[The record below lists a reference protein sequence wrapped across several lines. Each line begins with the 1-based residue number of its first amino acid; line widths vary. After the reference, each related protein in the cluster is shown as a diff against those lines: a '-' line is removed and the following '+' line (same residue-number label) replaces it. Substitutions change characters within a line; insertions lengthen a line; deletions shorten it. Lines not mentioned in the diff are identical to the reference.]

1 MSTTTTSF
9 ISDETLDRLTLA
21 VHEYYTKEG
30 YAGEFSHTAKFFIKK
45 NEIILEAP
53 DYTPYILFGRKPGK
67 LPPIQPIIS
76 WCKQYGITASP
87 WGIRYNIG
95 RKGTKGNNFIK
106 IKLNENNIVKLDKAF
121 VSKKVDSVNETI

>member
-1 MSTTTTSF
+1 MSTSF
-9 ISDETLDRLTLA
+9 ISAETLDRLTLA
-21 VHEYYTKEG
+21 VREYYVKEG
-30 YAGEFSHTAKFFIKK
+30 YVGEFTHTAKFLVKK
-45 NEIILEAP
+45 NEIILNAP
-53 DYTPYILFGRKPGK
+53 DYTPYILFGRRPGK

-106 IKLNENNIVKLDKAF
+106 KNENNIAKIVAEQVVKDAEDYIFL
-121 VSKKVDSVNETI
+121 N

>member
-1 MSTTTTSF
+1 MSATSF
-9 ISDETLDRLTLA
+9 ISDETLDRLTLS
-21 VHEYYTKEG
+21 VREYYTKEG
-30 YAGEFSHTAKFFIKK
+30 YIGEFTHTAKFFIKK
-45 NEIILEAP
+45 NEIILKAP

-95 RKGTKGNNFIK
+95 KKGTKGNNFIK
-106 IKLNENNIVKLDKAF
+106 KNENNIAKIVTEQVVKDAEDYIFK
-121 VSKKVDSVNETI
+121 N